1 MARVELKLPE
11 RFPFVTEIPLR
22 ISDINYANHL
32 GNDAVLS
39 LAQEAR
45 VRWLASHGWGE
56 LDICGLGI
64 VVADAAVV
72 YRAEGRYGMV
82 LRAELAWADVRSRG
96 CDLLYRLTDMA
107 SGQEIA
113 RAKTGIIFYDYAARR
128 VAHLPEPFRRVVAGA

>member
-1 MARVELKLPE
+1 MARVELALPE
-11 RFPFVTEIPLR
+11 RFPFATEIPLR
-22 ISDINYANHL
+22 ISDINYGNHL

-82 LRAELAWADVRSRG
+82 LRVELAWADVRSRG
-96 CDLLYRLTDMA
+96 CDLLYRLTDIA
-107 SGQEIA
+107 SGREIA
-113 RAKTGIIFYDYAARR
+113 QVKTGIIFFDYSARK
-128 VAHLPEPFRRVVAGA
+128 VAHLPEPFRRVLAGP

>member
-1 MARVELKLPE
+1 
-11 RFPFVTEIPLR
+11 
-22 ISDINYANHL
+22 
-32 GNDAVLS
+32 
-39 LAQEAR
+39 
-45 VRWLASHGWGE
+45 
-56 LDICGLGI
+56 
-64 VVADAAVV
+64 VADAAVI

>member
-1 MARVELKLPE
+1 MARVELDLPDH
-11 RFPFVTEIPLR
+11 FPFLTEIPIR
-22 ISDINYANHL
+22 ISDINYGNHL

-64 VVADAAVV
+64 VVADAAVI

-82 LRAELAWADVRSRG
+82 LKIELAWADVRSRG
-96 CDLLYRLTDMA
+96 CDLLYRLSDVAT
-107 SGQEIA
+107 GQEIA
-113 RAKTGIIFYDYAARR
+113 RVKTGLIFFDYEARK
-128 VAHLPEPFRRVVAGA
+128 VAHLPEPFRRVVAGP

>member
-1 MARVELKLPE
+1 MARVELALPE
-11 RFPFVTEIPLR
+11 RFPFVTEIPVR
-22 ISDINYANHL
+22 ISDINYGNHL

-64 VVADAAVV
+64 VVADAAVI

-82 LRAELAWADVRSRG
+82 LKVELAWADVRSRG
-96 CDLLYRLTDMA
+96 CDLLYRLSDLAT
-107 SGQEIA
+107 GQEIA
-113 RAKTGIIFYDYAARR
+113 QVKTGILFFDYAARK
-128 VAHLPEPFRRVVAGA
+128 VAHLPEPFRRVVAGP